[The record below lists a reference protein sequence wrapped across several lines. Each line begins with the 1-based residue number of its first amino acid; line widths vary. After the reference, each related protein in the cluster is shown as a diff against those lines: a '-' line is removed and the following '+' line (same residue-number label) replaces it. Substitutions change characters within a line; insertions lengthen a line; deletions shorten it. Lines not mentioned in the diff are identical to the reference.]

1 MQIRTVF
8 AYLGHIFTG
17 LAGGAGD
24 FGGAAAFEA
33 FFLAGVAA
41 FFTGDAAAAFLPPRV
56 FLTGEALTG
65 DSTFLGSGV
74 AAFAGE
80 EVAFLE
86 VLRVALGV
94 AFYKR
99 KIDVNKK

>member
-1 MQIRTVF
+1 M
-8 AYLGHIFTG
+8 
-17 LAGGAGD
+17 
-24 FGGAAAFEA
+24 
-33 FFLAGVAA
+33 AGVAT

-65 DSTFLGSGV
+65 DSAFLGSGV

-80 EVAFLE
+80 EVAFLD

-99 KIDVNKK
+99 KIYVNIKMIVKSLKKSCDLPWQGLQP

>member
-1 MQIRTVF
+1 M
-8 AYLGHIFTG
+8 
-17 LAGGAGD
+17 
-24 FGGAAAFEA
+24 
-33 FFLAGVAA
+33 AGVAT
-41 FFTGDAAAAFLPPRV
+41 FFTGDEGAAFLPPRV

-65 DSTFLGSGV
+65 DSAFLGSGV

-99 KIDVNKK
+99 KIDVNKNKI